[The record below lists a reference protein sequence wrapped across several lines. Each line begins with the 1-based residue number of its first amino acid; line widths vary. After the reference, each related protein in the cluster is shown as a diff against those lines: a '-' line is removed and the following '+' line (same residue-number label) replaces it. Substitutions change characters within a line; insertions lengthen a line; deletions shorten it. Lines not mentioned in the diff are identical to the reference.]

1 MTSIVWFRRDLRV
14 YDNTAF
20 KIAASSDNIVPI
32 YIYDPAF
39 WQQDEFGPRHFNFVE
54 TSVDELRLALA
65 ALDLTLIVRVGRTLN
80 VLKEIHNQIQ
90 FTSIYSTALV
100 SNHWERLHDRAIT
113 NWCSKVNINWQ
124 QESQNGVITDLI
136 SRDGWSEEWR
146 KKMNEPICS
155 VESASQ
161 IHMLISEKNPSPEDI
176 GIPTSDT
183 TMFQPGGRSSGLKLL
198 ASFLRYRGQD
208 YSKNMSSP
216 NTAFESCSRLSA
228 HLSYGTLSL
237 REVHKAVETARAEI
251 REREIQSRGGWLKS
265 LSAYSSRL
273 RWHCHFLQ
281 KFHDEPRTEFENL
294 HPGTIGLRENDF
306 DEAKFLAW
314 KSGKTGYP
322 MIDACMRALNNTGWI
337 NFRMRAM
344 LISFSSYHLWLHWR
358 LPAIHLATMFTD
370 FEPGIHFS
378 QIQMQAGTTGINAI
392 RIYNP
397 TKQGLDHD
405 PAGDFIREWVPE
417 LSSMPAKYIHEPWL
431 ASRPARTYPAPIV
444 DEKTARKEASSRM
457 YGIRKNGL
465 FKKQSGE
472 ILIKHGSRKKTATS
486 ARSRIGDPD

>member
-1 MTSIVWFRRDLRV
+1 MTNIVWFRRDLRI
-14 YDNTAF
+14 YDNTAL
-20 KIAASSDNIVPI
+20 KRAVSSDNIVPI

-39 WQQDEFGPRHFNFVE
+39 WQQDEFGPRQFNFVQ
-54 TSVDELRLALA
+54 TSVDELRVALA
-65 ALDLTLIVRVGRTLN
+65 AVDLTLIVRVGNPLA

-90 FTSIYSTALV
+90 FTSIYSTTLV
-100 SNHWERLHDRAIT
+100 SNHWERQLDRTISS
-113 NWCSKVNINWQ
+113 WCSKVNISWQ

-161 IHMLISEKNPSPEDI
+161 VHILRTEKNPSPEDI
-176 GIPTSDT
+176 GIPISDT
-183 TMFQPGGRSSGLKLL
+183 TMFQPGGRLSGLELL

-251 REREIQSRGGWLKS
+251 REREIQSRGRWLKS

-314 KSGKTGYP
+314 KSGNTGYP
-322 MIDACMRALNNTGWI
+322 MIDACMRALDNTGWI

-358 LPAIHLATMFTD
+358 LPAIHLANMFTD

-405 PAGDFIREWVPE
+405 PTGEFIRKWVPE
-417 LSSMPAKYIHEPWL
+417 LRSMPTKYIHEPWL

-444 DEKTARKEASSRM
+444 DEKTVRKEASSRM
-457 YGIRKNGL
+457 YGIRQNGL

-472 ILIKHGSRKKTATS
+472 ILIKHGSRKKTVTS
-486 ARSRIGDPD
+486 ARSRIGDTD

>member
-1 MTSIVWFRRDLRV
+1 MTNIVWFRRDLRI
-14 YDNTAF
+14 YDNTAL
-20 KIAASSDNIVPI
+20 KRAASSDNIVPI

-39 WQQDEFGPRHFNFVE
+39 WQQDEFGPRHFNFVK
-54 TSVDELRLALA
+54 TSVDELRVALA
-65 ALDLTLIVRVGRTLN
+65 AVDLTLIVRVGNPLN
-80 VLKEIHNQIQ
+80 VLKEIQNQIR

-100 SNHWERLHDRAIT
+100 SNHWERQRDRTIS
-113 NWCSKVNINWQ
+113 NWCSKFNINWH
-124 QESQNGVITDLI
+124 QESQNGVITDLT

-146 KKMNEPICS
+146 KKMNQPICS
-155 VESASQ
+155 IESASQ
-161 IHMLISEKNPSPEDI
+161 LHTLRTEKNPSPEDI
-176 GIPTSDT
+176 GIPISDT
-183 TMFQPGGRSSGLKLL
+183 SMFQPGGRLSGLELL

-314 KSGKTGYP
+314 KSGNTGYP
-322 MIDACMRALNNTGWI
+322 MIDACMRALDKTGWI

-358 LPAIHLATMFTD
+358 LPAIHLAKMFTD

-405 PAGDFIREWVPE
+405 PTGEFIRKWVPE

-444 DEKTARKEASSRM
+444 HEKTVRKEASSRM
-457 YGIRKNGL
+457 YGIRKSGL

-472 ILIKHGSRKKTATS
+472 ILIKHGSRKKKLTG
-486 ARSRIGDPD
+486 ARSGIGDPD

>member
-1 MTSIVWFRRDLRV
+1 MTNIMWFRRDLRL
-14 YDNTAF
+14 YDNTAL
-20 KIAASSDNIVPI
+20 KRAASSDNIVPI

-39 WQQDEFGPRHFNFVE
+39 WQQDEFGSRHLNFVQ
-54 TSVDELRLALA
+54 TSVDELRVALA
-65 ALDLTLIVRVGRTLN
+65 AVDLTLIVRVGNPLK
-80 VLKEIHNQIQ
+80 VLKEIHNQIR

-100 SNHWERLHDRAIT
+100 SNHWERQHDRTIS
-113 NWCSKVNINWQ
+113 NWCSKENINWQ
-124 QESQNGVITDLI
+124 QESQNGVTTDLI

-161 IHMLISEKNPSPEDI
+161 IHILRTEKNPSPEDI
-176 GIPTSDT
+176 GIPISDT
-183 TMFQPGGRSSGLKLL
+183 TMFQPGGRLSGLELL

-237 REVHKAVETARAEI
+237 REVYKAVETARAEI

-314 KSGKTGYP
+314 KSGNTGYP
-322 MIDACMRALNNTGWI
+322 MIDACMRALDKTGWI

-358 LPAIHLATMFTD
+358 LPAIHLANMFTD

-405 PAGDFIREWVPE
+405 PTGEFIRKWVPE

-431 ASRPARTYPAPIV
+431 ASRPARTYPAPVV

-457 YGIRKNGL
+457 YGIRKNEL
-465 FKKQSGE
+465 FKKQSDE
-472 ILIKHGSRKKTATS
+472 ILIKHGSRKKKVTS